1 MLDDAGK
8 YDGTGHR
15 VLMLAPTARDAAMA
29 RDILT
34 HSGFVPEVFETFDK
48 LGLAMEKGAGA
59 VILMEEFFATDE
71 GRHFVELLGR
81 QPTWS
86 SLPLIVFA
94 SGKNQLSNGDF
105 ILKSLANI
113 VLLERPVRILPL
125 ASAVKAA
132 LMARKRQY
140 EIRDNIEAMERSAEE
155 RDRLYAAAQAARAD
169 AEAANRMK
177 DEFLATLSHELRT
190 PLNAILGWSRILK
203 SGQIDAGDL
212 QEGIA
217 AIERNSTAQAQII
230 EDLLDVSRIVSGKLK
245 LEVERINIQEIVETA
260 VATVMP
266 AANGKQIRVQKV
278 LDSLAGPISGDP
290 ARIQQIVWNL
300 LNNAVKFTP
309 KGGRVQVLLE
319 RVNSHI
325 EISVVDTGI
334 GIKPEFLPRVFDR
347 FRQADASTT
356 RRHGGLGLGLAIVKQ
371 LVEMHGGTVRVKSSG
386 EGQGSTFTVSLP
398 VSIVHPEPAAVAKL
412 NPPETE
418 NTEYLCRDGKL
429 AGVKVLVLDDEADA
443 RQLMRRVLSRC
454 EAEVALA
461 SSAAEAF
468 DLVETFLPD
477 VIVSDVGM
485 PEVDGYDF
493 IRRVRAKRASKV
505 LPAAALTAFAHAED
519 RKHALLAGFQTH
531 LAKPVDPAE
540 LVAVVASLAGRTSA
554 D

>member
-1 MLDDAGK
+1 
-8 YDGTGHR
+8 
-15 VLMLAPTARDAAMA
+15 
-29 RDILT
+29 
-34 HSGFVPEVFETFDK
+34 
-48 LGLAMEKGAGA
+48 
-59 VILMEEFFATDE
+59 
-71 GRHFVELLGR
+71 
-81 QPTWS
+81 
-86 SLPLIVFA
+86 
-94 SGKNQLSNGDF
+94 
-105 ILKSLANI
+105 
-113 VLLERPVRILPL
+113 
-125 ASAVKAA
+125 
-132 LMARKRQY
+132 
-140 EIRDNIEAMERSAEE
+140 
-155 RDRLYAAAQAARAD
+155 
-169 AEAANRMK
+169 
-177 DEFLATLSHELRT
+177 
-190 PLNAILGWSRILK
+190 
-203 SGQIDAGDL
+203 
-212 QEGIA
+212 
-217 AIERNSTAQAQII
+217 
-230 EDLLDVSRIVSGKLK
+230 
-245 LEVERINIQEIVETA
+245 
-260 VATVMP
+260 MP

-386 EGQGSTFTVSLP
+386 EGQGSTFTASLP

-505 LPAAALTAFAHAED
+505 LPAAALTAFARAED

>member
-230 EDLLDVSRIVSGKLK
+230 EDLLDVSRIVSGMLK
-245 LEVERINIQEIVETA
+245 LEVDA
-260 VATVMP
+260 
-266 AANGKQIRVQKV
+266 
-278 LDSLAGPISGDP
+278 LIS
-290 ARIQQIVWNL
+290 
-300 LNNAVKFTP
+300 K
-309 KGGRVQVLLE
+309 K
-319 RVNSHI
+319 
-325 EISVVDTGI
+325 
-334 GIKPEFLPRVFDR
+334 
-347 FRQADASTT
+347 
-356 RRHGGLGLGLAIVKQ
+356 
-371 LVEMHGGTVRVKSSG
+371 
-386 EGQGSTFTVSLP
+386 
-398 VSIVHPEPAAVAKL
+398 
-412 NPPETE
+412 
-418 NTEYLCRDGKL
+418 
-429 AGVKVLVLDDEADA
+429 
-443 RQLMRRVLSRC
+443 LSRPP
-454 EAEVALA
+454 
-461 SSAAEAF
+461 SQ
-468 DLVETFLPD
+468 P
-477 VIVSDVGM
+477 
-485 PEVDGYDF
+485 
-493 IRRVRAKRASKV
+493 
-505 LPAAALTAFAHAED
+505 
-519 RKHALLAGFQTH
+519 
-531 LAKPVDPAE
+531 
-540 LVAVVASLAGRTSA
+540 
-554 D
+554 